1 MALPQV
7 ASGSGP
13 APVAEGGVPA
23 LRGDERR
30 WGAAGV
36 LWGILRQS
44 RKAMVGFWIL
54 VAFGLVAVVG
64 PLVAPYDPN
73 KIGVGMPSLA
83 PSWQHWLGT
92 TRLSQDIF
100 SQLLAGTRASLLL
113 AVSVGLL
120 ATFLA
125 MSVGMTAGY
134 IGGWVDDLL
143 SLIANVFLIIPSLP
157 LLIVFSTY
165 AMSFNLHGWW
175 IMAVAITITSWP
187 WGARAMRSQML
198 SMRSKD
204 FVLAAR
210 VTGESWVHVIWAE
223 ILPNMLSIVAANF
236 IFSCLAAVVAEAG
249 LEFIGLG
256 DTSRATWGTI
266 LYWAQGDAALLQREW
281 WWFMPPGLCI
291 GIFSTGLVLMN
302 YAIDEITNPRLRV
315 QRQRKGARPALAAGA
330 DTQSERKILDRATT
344 T

>member
-1 MALPQV
+1 MAIPQLAAGSDPTSSIGLPDR
-7 ASGSGP
+7 P
-13 APVAEGGVPA
+13 ARRWAG
-23 LRGDERR
+23 LRGF
-30 WGAAGV
+30 WAIV
-36 LWGILRQS
+36 RQN
-44 RKAMVGFWIL
+44 RKALAGFCILTFFAL
-54 VAFGLVAVVG
+54 VAIFGPVF
-64 PLVAPYDPN
+64 APYDPN
-73 KIGVGMPSLA
+73 QLAVGPPGQA

-92 TRLSQDIF
+92 TRLGQDIF
-100 SQLLAGTRASLLL
+100 SELLAGTRASLLL

-120 ATFLA
+120 STFLA
-125 MSVGMTAGY
+125 AVVGMTAGY
-134 IGGWVDDLL
+134 IGGWIDDLL

-165 AMSFNLHGWW
+165 AMTFNLHGWW
-175 IMAVAITITSWP
+175 IIAAAITITSWP
-187 WGARAMRSQML
+187 WGARAMRSQVL
-198 SMRSKD
+198 AMRNKD

-210 VTGESWVHVIWAE
+210 VSGESWVRIIWAE

-291 GIFSTGLVLMN
+291 GFFSTGLVLLN

-315 QRQRKGARPALAAGA
+315 QRSRPNPGPRPAMQMIAGEA
-330 DTQSERKILDRATT
+330 EANELDHAPAT
-344 T
+344 